1 MTLLSDPRLLD
12 VGASASCPA
21 PDPSAPRTTN
31 QSHQTDPSAEGR
43 TNYLVLVADERQLD
57 TAYRIL
63 SLAQAVRSHCRAG
76 ARVVCVIRE
85 HPQTTF
91 GRGRL
96 WVGRVRRGDR
106 EPVGRL
112 TPALV
117 AEAVRLLRVAATT
130 LKATPAL
137 TNDSEPDSP
146 GQLERDS
153 HRILALLRDGIAV
166 IVTSSG
172 AGPAELASTLDAKL
186 IVFDPGPP
194 ATWERPA
201 RVSPSALG
209 RRDTVTQRE

>member
-1 MTLLSDPRLLD
+1 MTLLTDPRLLD

-21 PDPSAPRTTN
+21 PDPSASRTTT
-31 QSHQTDPSAEGR
+31 QSHQTNPSDEGS
-43 TNYLVLVADERQLD
+43 TNCLVLVADERQLD

-63 SLAQAVRSHCRAG
+63 SLAQAVRSYCRSG

-85 HPQTTF
+85 HPLATF

-96 WVGRVRRGDR
+96 WVARPRRGDR

-130 LKATPAL
+130 LKRASARAA
-137 TNDSEPDSP
+137 DAEPDSE

-153 HRILALLRDGIAV
+153 PRILELLRDGIAV
-166 IVTSSG
+166 IATSSG
-172 AGPAELASTLDAKL
+172 TGPAQLASTLDAKL
-186 IVFDPGPP
+186 LVFDPGPP
-194 ATWERPA
+194 ATWERPPRA
-201 RVSPSALG
+201 SPSPLG
-209 RRDTVTQRE
+209 RRDAVTQRE